1 MAERQTRTSP
11 CPSHF
16 GPGLL
21 RTNVDIDQHPTLG
34 CMKNIVGTFDFQPP
48 GQPWRRVGN
57 ITAFIIDKRA
67 PGVLDQN
74 LRVRKQWIQELLK
87 WKRTDPIVY
96 PVEHA
101 ASQAL
106 SVFFNAAGAR
116 RPRYWLIDREL
127 KSRRIVF
134 VDSFVMAAHYRRG
147 GTGSVAFDD
156 FHRVLRMYRGGP
168 NTNIGAL
175 KLLQADIIDLR
186 HLAAGQRQGDY
197 QRGLVRFYSRHRY
210 TRKMAPGKNFQ
221 SAGIVHL
228 FVEKTKRESPAFQ
241 MLTMP
246 IIEPQEPKHS
256 TRTTTSEMSVTNMQL
271 PTRAD
276 FFSTSLVPTTVPADF
291 ECPISLDH
299 PTDPVKLPCGHV
311 FDRSQITT
319 HLTQPHS
326 NRCPLDRSILFSL
339 PTSEVPLLPDRFR
352 QAVVTR
358 AIRAAGL
365 AFDQPSHYD
374 SFDFAL
380 TPAGMA
386 RAVPSAQQYLLGLT
400 DAPNEVPSGPA
411 LLSAEFL
418 GPRVVAMGNIIPAL
432 AAVNGRPYTVAQ
444 WRTWRSM
451 ISRLPRALAR
461 RDKQVM
467 DAMVLLTILCGYLNP
482 LGSSAEA
489 DEFFCDEQTPLTIDM
504 DCLLLFIGWSS
515 LGCWGERARR
525 RRERRQ
531 GAARRLAG
539 RHCEVM

>member
-1 MAERQTRTSP
+1 
-11 CPSHF
+11 
-16 GPGLL
+16 
-21 RTNVDIDQHPTLG
+21 
-34 CMKNIVGTFDFQPP
+34 
-48 GQPWRRVGN
+48 
-57 ITAFIIDKRA
+57 
-67 PGVLDQN
+67 
-74 LRVRKQWIQELLK
+74 
-87 WKRTDPIVY
+87 
-96 PVEHA
+96 
-101 ASQAL
+101 
-106 SVFFNAAGAR
+106 
-116 RPRYWLIDREL
+116 
-127 KSRRIVF
+127 
-134 VDSFVMAAHYRRG
+134 
-147 GTGSVAFDD
+147 
-156 FHRVLRMYRGGP
+156 
-168 NTNIGAL
+168 
-175 KLLQADIIDLR
+175 
-186 HLAAGQRQGDY
+186 
-197 QRGLVRFYSRHRY
+197 
-210 TRKMAPGKNFQ
+210 
-221 SAGIVHL
+221 
-228 FVEKTKRESPAFQ
+228 
-241 MLTMP
+241 
-246 IIEPQEPKHS
+246 
-256 TRTTTSEMSVTNMQL
+256 MQL

-539 RHCEVM
+539 RHCEVIV